1 MAFKNLLIEIQA
13 LHQVYSLKTSFGNFG
28 LASTKL
34 YSWGSS
40 VALALKWNALR
51 NAIPTQGTDRGCK
64 APASSEA
71 FSLKSG
77 QLFAHSK
84 SHHISST
91 CQFSSGMRVLLPC
104 STIWIMLKMNPNWLI
119 LENLDYGFNYQTF
132 FVKSQKQNGVQD
144 GRTPRQIRFLCTE
157 ILKNPR
163 FSRGKTT

>member
-132 FVKSQKQNGVQD
+132 LLNPKNKMGCKTDARPDKSDFSAQ
-144 GRTPRQIRFLCTE
+144 RF
-157 ILKNPR
+157 
-163 FSRGKTT
+163 